1 MVTKRWD
8 DYNHYSIEDTPA
20 FKVGLK
26 SGDRSEI
33 NHEST
38 LGLNLDQVVEKMR
51 GLPKS
56 KIIIGIVRDGV
67 EGVQRFTIVREIIK
81 IKPVKSYVLDN
92 YICIRLTQ
100 FQKTLQDD

>member
-1 MVTKRWD
+1 MIIIITP
-8 DYNHYSIEDTPA
+8 IEDTPA

-26 SGDRSEI
+26 SGDRIVEI

-81 IKPVKSYVLDN
+81 LNQLSPM
-92 YICIRLTQ
+92 
-100 FQKTLQDD
+100 F